1 MCVSIL
7 KAMQQTRKGV
17 LERFERRHR
26 YGKYKVRVS
35 EQNESRKGSQW
46 NCYRYLGPE
55 HNRVPKQLN
64 SLNNKIGFNLI
75 NISTIHSSCSAIA
88 LYDFILVFLN
98 VPVYIS

>member
-1 MCVSIL
+1 
-7 KAMQQTRKGV
+7 MQQTRKGV

-35 EQNESRKGSQW
+35 EHSESRKGSQW

-64 SLNNKIGFNLI
+64 SLNNKIGFNLM
-75 NISTIHSSCSAIA
+75 NIATSDSAIA
-88 LYDFILVFLN
+88 FYDFMLVFLN
-98 VPVYIS
+98 VPIYIS

>member
-35 EQNESRKGSQW
+35 EHSESRKGSQW

-64 SLNNKIGFNLI
+64 SLNNKIGLNLM
-75 NISTIHSSCSAIA
+75 NTSDLAIA
-88 LYDFILVFLN
+88 LYDFMLVLLN
-98 VPVYIS
+98 VPIYIS

>member
-35 EQNESRKGSQW
+35 EHSESRKGSQW

-64 SLNNKIGFNLI
+64 SLNNKIGFNLM
-75 NISTIHSSCSAIA
+75 NIASNASDSAIA
-88 LYDFILVFLN
+88 FYDFMLLFLN
-98 VPVYIS
+98 VSIYIS

>member
-1 MCVSIL
+1 
-7 KAMQQTRKGV
+7 MQQTRKGV

-35 EQNESRKGSQW
+35 EHSESRKGSQW

-64 SLNNKIGFNLI
+64 SLNNKIALNCM
-75 NISTIHSSCSAIA
+75 NTSDSAIA
-88 LYDFILVFLN
+88 LYDFILVLLN
-98 VPVYIS
+98 VPIYIS

>member
-1 MCVSIL
+1 
-7 KAMQQTRKGV
+7 MQQTRKGV

-35 EQNESRKGSQW
+35 EHSESRKGSQW

-64 SLNNKIGFNLI
+64 SLNNNIGFNLM
-75 NISTIHSSCSAIA
+75 NIDTNASDSAI
-88 LYDFILVFLN
+88 DFYNFMLVFLS
-98 VPVYIS
+98 VPIYIS

>member
-35 EQNESRKGSQW
+35 EHSESRKGSQW

-64 SLNNKIGFNLI
+64 SLNNKIGFNLM
-75 NISTIHSSCSAIA
+75 NIASNIGFSHS
-88 LYDFILVFLN
+88 LL
-98 VPVYIS
+98 

>member
-75 NISTIHSSCSAIA
+75 NIIRSSGSAIA
-88 LYDFILVFLN
+88 LYDFMLVFLN